1 MVRSG
6 VSPCADSMPGKL
18 LNLLVSVLAASYMN
32 GASTFPVGGDFAH
45 FRQWTWP
52 AAPGDCVVKLFGFI
66 VGLQLAD

>member
-1 MVRSG
+1 MPYIRRQGIMVRSG

-45 FRQWTWP
+45 FR
-52 AAPGDCVVKLFGFI
+52 LGFN
-66 VGLQLAD
+66 VGLKLAD

>member
-32 GASTFPVGGDFAH
+32 GASTFPVSGDFAH
-45 FRQWTWP
+45 FRQWR
-52 AAPGDCVVKLFGFI
+52 APGDCAVKLFGFN